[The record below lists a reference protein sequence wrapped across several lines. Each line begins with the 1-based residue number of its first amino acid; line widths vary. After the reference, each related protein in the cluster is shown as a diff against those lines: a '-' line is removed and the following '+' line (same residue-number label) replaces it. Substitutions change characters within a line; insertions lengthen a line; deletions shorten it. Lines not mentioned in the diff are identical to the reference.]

1 MEKRCTGFSTL
12 PQELIDAII
21 VENQNDKATLRACCL
36 VSRSWTYISQRH
48 IYSQIRFNNNKRQYY
63 YAKGHNRREM
73 ERFHALICAYPHIAT
88 LVRAIEVSPHL
99 DAQLLAL
106 ILEKL
111 INLEGVSLDLCG
123 YHWDEISLSIQGTI
137 LATLRSLR
145 IANLK
150 LREGSF
156 LHCADFLA
164 LLGACGGHLKH
175 LSLSDVSW
183 DDLETAPTAAFSG
196 RLRLQLDSLALS
208 LYEYSYF
215 LLVQL
220 LQSSA
225 DVSRLRRLSVLT
237 AGSVDLVK
245 RICVTKEILKQLD
258 GSPLKHLML
267 NVCLGGKPRYFVQA
281 ACLMTHAEPLSD
293 LIDISQLCSIHM
305 KLWWIRPEQHPR
317 PGDWLRWLTTSFK
330 ELAKH
335 EVLEEV
341 TFEIFYA
348 SDISVY
354 ADEWAALDATL
365 GGSRSL
371 RRVNVKLDNYD
382 CARAGWKRSRE
393 YSSSVGDGVMMILPT
408 LAKQGVL
415 SVEVKPLS
423 LVYLPRRI
431 CSLV

>member
-1 MEKRCTGFSTL
+1 MEKRCISFSTL

-21 VENQNDKATLRACCL
+21 TENQNDKATLRACCL
-36 VSRSWTYISQRH
+36 VSHSWTYISQRH
-48 IYSQIRFNNNKRQYY
+48 IYSQIRFNYNKRKYY
-63 YAKGHNRREM
+63 YAKGHNQREM
-73 ERFHALICAYPHIAT
+73 KRFHALICTYPHIAT
-88 LVRAIEVSPHL
+88 LVRAIEVSPYL
-99 DAQLLAL
+99 DAPLLTL

-111 INLEGVSLDLCG
+111 INLEDLSLDLCG
-123 YHWDEISLSIQGTI
+123 YHWDEISPCMQGTI

-175 LSLSDVSW
+175 LSLCDVSW

-196 RLRLQLDSLALS
+196 EPKLQLDSLALS
-208 LYEYSYF
+208 LYEHSHY

-220 LQSSA
+220 LQSSV
-225 DVSRLRRLSVLT
+225 DISRLRRLSVLT
-237 AGSVDLVK
+237 AGSVDLAK
-245 RICVTKEILKQLD
+245 RVCVTKEILKQLD

-267 NVCLGGKPRYFVQA
+267 NVCLG
-281 ACLMTHAEPLSD
+281 EPLSD

-354 ADEWAALDATL
+354 ADGWATLDATL
-365 GGSRSL
+365 GRLRSL

-415 SVEVKPLS
+415 SVEVAASYPG
-423 LVYLPRRI
+423 
-431 CSLV
+431 